1 MAVSAEELGTEDIKK
16 LLIKQA
22 APASIG
28 ILFMSVNI
36 LVDIFVGQWI
46 GHFCYRGCNCGLTN
60 NILYFIVRN
69 G

>member
-36 LVDIFVGQWI
+36 LVDIWD
-46 GHFCYRGCNCGLTN
+46 
-60 NILYFIVRN
+60 N
-69 G
+69 GSVTLLSRL